1 MRPGAGRVPGS
12 PWELSPPR
20 LGQRPPHQSCCGCWR
35 GASGPWQARGG
46 CLPASPWHR
55 ASARASP
62 GNRTD
67 SAGRA
72 LSGPCAAT
80 SRPVT
85 AVGSRPPGPGPTP
98 TISSPPSWLLPSARP
113 APRFLITH
121 AAAGG
126 SGARRA
132 GTTCASHRGGASV
145 CHVRSGRCRG
155 CGGAVGRRAVPC
167 APGSVFNGA
176 RPGGAWTPPVCRG
189 RGFSACVRL
198 RVLGPRASLQ
208 RLLRVCHPEA
218 CPCVHMLGMSVDKG
232 VRPVGPVPALTDVWV
247 HILGSGHQTQRR
259 EAGPR
264 TPARVESA
272 VGSVPEPMWDEV
284 AAPCACGSVA
294 RVCACVCD
302 WAPRACARPAP

>member
-1 MRPGAGRVPGS
+1 MLGTEWAGGQAPCVLGAGSGAGPLPGAPAAGAMRPGAGRVLGS

-55 ASARASP
+55 ASACASP

-132 GTTCASHRGGASV
+132 GTTCASHRGRACV
-145 CHVRSGRCRG
+145 CHVRSG
-155 CGGAVGRRAVPC
+155 P
-167 APGSVFNGA
+167 
-176 RPGGAWTPPVCRG
+176 
-189 RGFSACVRL
+189 
-198 RVLGPRASLQ
+198 
-208 RLLRVCHPEA
+208 
-218 CPCVHMLGMSVDKG
+218 
-232 VRPVGPVPALTDVWV
+232 LTWV
-247 HILGSGHQTQRR
+247 
-259 EAGPR
+259 
-264 TPARVESA
+264 
-272 VGSVPEPMWDEV
+272 
-284 AAPCACGSVA
+284 
-294 RVCACVCD
+294 
-302 WAPRACARPAP
+302 